1 MKYTATNQVGDGYL
15 VTKGVPF
22 DYRLAQEAVAD
33 LLNPANFRKSGGSDY
48 RYEGMV
54 VSVTDADTK
63 TDSTYGTT
71 PRNNGL
77 YFLVRGS
84 NSNERNS
91 IANWIKLNNST
102 GTIDEWS
109 QESRNLLEGEL
120 ALGYRRENNVDILQE
135 IRVGNSTATW
145 SNTNTFIPAFLNSQK
160 SGDGNKLFGL
170 DSNSKPTIFAI
181 SSVATTLE
189 KRANPSGNPGQ
200 NDGLSLSHDANTNTY
215 TIGIENSGWEIT
227 CN

>member
-22 DYRLAQEAVAD
+22 DYRLTQETLAD
-33 LLNPANFRKSGGSDY
+33 LIKSSSFRKTGGSDH

-54 VSVTDADTK
+54 VSVTDADVK
-63 TDSTYGTT
+63 PDQTYGMT

-84 NSNERNS
+84 SPTDRNN
-91 IANWIKLNNST
+91 IASWIKLNNST
-102 GTIDEWS
+102 GTIDEWED
-109 QESRNLLEGEL
+109 ESRILLEGEL
-120 ALGYRRENNVDILQE
+120 ALGYRKENNVDILQE
-135 IRVGNSTATW
+135 IRVGNATETW

-170 DSNSKPTIFAI
+170 DSNAKPAIFAI

-189 KRANPSGNPGQ
+189 KRANQTTGQ
-200 NDGLSLSHDANTNTY
+200 NDGLSLSHEANTNTY